1 LHFFRSKE
9 RRREGVRR
17 KMQEERSKGV
27 RREGVS
33 RVHNGVNEKINKE
46 RRVISL
52 LLLSLLL
59 ILLKK
64 FTYSF
69 SPYSFTP

>member
-1 LHFFRSKE
+1 M
-9 RRREGVRR
+9 REGVRR

-27 RREGVS
+27 RREGVKS
-33 RVHNGVNEKINKE
+33 VHHGVNEKINKE